1 MSKNLTQI
9 LVLCCFA
16 FTTINAQ
23 KVDYKSSYFSHPMPA
38 TMPQLSGIKTYDFTF
53 RNEIENFWGEKS
65 KEVVKFKPTFGNFE
79 QVDSSSELHVVSN
92 LYYLKVK
99 KKENRDVFDIDIHTT
114 VANKYGT
121 KLYEKRITDKDIPC
135 NSEGN
140 SRFAC
145 VQRAISVS
153 LSSFSNAINGYKAQ
167 IDIHLARLDDVKKKS
182 ELYAFEEQVAV
193 LRKALEREGVP
204 AFLKAAEAYVPF
216 WEKMTNFSEKGNADE
231 VKRAAYQNLAIYYI
245 LSKNIEKAQAII
257 EQYKKIDKEEKEMF
271 GLIKYTC
278 SIDCEKMI
286 NELSPEPIEINET
299 EGGSVVLSKE
309 AIVDRMIYRTIEGT
323 VTIKD
328 KKIGG
333 KHTGF
338 IKLKSTAPTKAS
350 GNMISLDSEDLDML
364 IIEKNA
370 KGGMD
375 TLRTFV
381 SKITEMQGKD
391 GKNYIAKKLTEEGVL
406 SIGAPGFYALMMTT
420 YQSPKIEVYRCIVPS
435 SNSSD
440 YVMRKTTDE
449 KGIKSG
455 LFNNFKRMTE
465 YFSDCPTLSTK
476 MKAGEIDK
484 KTSAEKM
491 AEMYSNCGGS
501 K

>member
-1 MSKNLTQI
+1 MIKNLICALT
-9 LVLCCFA
+9 LCCMVPP
-16 FTTINAQ
+16 TMHAQ
-23 KVDYKSSYFSHPMPA
+23 KVDYKSAFFYYPMPA
-38 TMPQLSGIKTYDFTF
+38 TLPQLSGIKTFDLTF

-65 KEVVKFKPTFGNFE
+65 KEVVKFKPNFE
-79 QVDSSSELHVVSN
+79 GMTQVDSSSELHVVSN

-99 KKENRDVFDIDIHTT
+99 KNKENKDVFDIDIHTM

-121 KLYEKRITDKDIPC
+121 KLFEKRITDKDIPC
-135 NSEGN
+135 TADGN
-140 SRFAC
+140 TRFAC

-153 LSSFSNAINGYKAQ
+153 LIPFSNAINGYRAQ
-167 IDIHLARLDDVKKKS
+167 IDIRLARLDDVKKKS
-182 ELYAFEEQVAV
+182 ELYAFEEQVDV
-193 LRKALEREGVP
+193 LKKALGKGAPTFVQ
-204 AFLKAAEAYVPF
+204 AAEAYVPF
-216 WEKMTNFSEKGNADE
+216 WQKMTTFSEKGNADE

-245 LSKNIEKAQAII
+245 LSKNTEKALAII
-257 EQYKKIDKEEKEMF
+257 EEYKKIDKEVKEMF

-278 SIDCEKMI
+278 SLDCEKLI
-286 NELSPEPIEINET
+286 PELNPESVEINET

-309 AIVDRMIYRTIEGT
+309 AIVDKMIYRTIEGT

-350 GNMISLDSEDLDML
+350 GNMLSLDTEDLDML
-364 IIEKNA
+364 IVKKNA

-375 TLRTFV
+375 TLRTFL
-381 SKITEMQGKD
+381 SKMTDMQDKD
-391 GKNYIAKKLTEEGVL
+391 GKNYICKKLTEEGVL
-406 SIGAPGFYALMMTT
+406 SIGGLGFYALMMTT
-420 YQSPKIEVYRCIVPS
+420 YQSPKIEVYRCLVPS
-435 SNSSD
+435 SNASD
-440 YVMRKTTDE
+440 YVIRKTTDE

-455 LFNNFKRMTE
+455 IINNFKRMTD
-465 YFSDCPTLSTK
+465 YFSDCTSLSAK

-491 AEMYSNCGGS
+491 AEMYSNCGS